1 VCVCNVCAPQ
11 PCGARRIENHVLSL
25 LVLLLVSD
33 PCSAGAFFFIGATVN
48 TTVLVEATARG
59 IAIPTC
65 VRATIQACSDPPG
78 QSATR
83 QNRRND
89 NIAIQRHARA

>member
-1 VCVCNVCAPQ
+1 VCVCNVCVPQ

-48 TTVLVEATARG
+48 TTVLWKLL
-59 IAIPTC
+59 
-65 VRATIQACSDPPG
+65 
-78 QSATR
+78 
-83 QNRRND
+83 
-89 NIAIQRHARA
+89 HAGLRSRLA